1 MACSGRY
8 ATADQFAAFWCL
20 GTLTA
25 AEQATIETFL
35 DIAASDIHAALG
47 AVGACDCT
55 WATWADDYMVKLNVI
70 EAMIIH
76 NCPCANA
83 RITDDMKRA
92 WLDWINNQF
101 TAIAQGKLVFCQD
114 ETGADYPY
122 LGWAQQGV
130 DDFTKGKLIHQED
143 DY

>member
-1 MACSGRY
+1 MPCSGRY
-8 ATADQFAAFWCL
+8 AIADQFVAFWCL
-20 GTLTA
+20 GTLTP
-25 AEQATIETFL
+25 AEQVTIEMFL
-35 DIAASDIHAALG
+35 DIATSDIHAALG

-55 WATWADDYMVKLNVI
+55 WASWASAYMVKLNVI

-76 NCPCANA
+76 NCPCGNA
-83 RITDDMKRA
+83 RVTDDMKRS

-101 TAIAQGKLVFCQD
+101 TAIAEGKLVFCQD

-130 DDFTKGKLIHQED
+130 DDFTKAKLIRQQD
-143 DY
+143 DI